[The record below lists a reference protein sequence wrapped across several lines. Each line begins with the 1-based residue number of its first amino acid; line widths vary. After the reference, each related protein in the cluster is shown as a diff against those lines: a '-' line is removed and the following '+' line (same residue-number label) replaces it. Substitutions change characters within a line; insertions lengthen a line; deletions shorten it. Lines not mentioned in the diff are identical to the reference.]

1 MKKNICKGLLLV
13 MLVAVLAGCE
23 GDTKQQDPVMQSV
36 STTAPTAGSLTTVPT
51 TVPTVSTTPA
61 PTTGTVTVPS
71 PQSTTAPT
79 SPSGEVTLPTSVP
92 TMVPTTAP
100 TTVPTTVTTQPGHVC
115 NLVAVKTVAAT
126 CTDGAF
132 VVRSCSCGKTV
143 QDITSKPLGHKYG
156 EWYTVSEATCV
167 ANRKEARKC
176 ERCGD
181 EKTRTVTGTAN
192 KWTDEPNDHENC
204 VFLRYRPNS
213 PWGCEYNIYKC
224 KSCNREV
231 WDKLAPELT
240 GEAASAWLREA
251 EAATLK
257 YLNQYRAEIGS
268 PEMTMLPG
276 LSEVMRYRAKQ
287 YQDNWYSHAHDQK
300 ETVAAFDLFQYGE
313 YTEPDWTEAELEA
326 FKQAGVTPSF
336 DPHYYPL
343 GAEAACHGYG
353 MEDTPDQCGYAIA
366 TALRNSE
373 DHWRYLKLAE
383 WTYAGVGFRYA
394 EGYGDAAYVWVTNK
408 DYDAISAG
416 R

>member
-1 MKKNICKGLLLV
+1 MMKKSGVIV
-13 MLVAVLAGCE
+13 TVAGTAAAIIIGGASFVLQNGPVEPAVPTTKPSTVQIAG
-23 GDTKQQDPVMQSV
+23 
-36 STTAPTAGSLTTVPT
+36 TTTRPIAAPTTVPT
-51 TVPTVSTTPA
+51 TVPNNVTTAPTVSTA
-61 PTTGTVTVPS
+61 PV
-71 PQSTTAPT
+71 APT
-79 SPSGEVTLPTSVP
+79 SPSGEVTLPTSVS
-92 TMVPTTAP
+92 TIVPTTAP

-115 NLVAVKTVAAT
+115 TFTCTEVDAT
-126 CTDGAF
+126 CTTGSYIIWKCA
-132 VVRSCSCGKTV
+132 CGKTV
-143 QDITSKPLGHKYG
+143 QDITSNPLGHKYG

-181 EKTRTVTGTAN
+181 EKTRTVTGTKNRNLHNGGTFVSNTPA
-192 KWTDEPNDHENC
+192 
-204 VFLRYRPNS
+204 S
-213 PWGCEYNIYKC
+213 PWCFAYDNFVGCKHCGDDYIKET
-224 KSCNREV
+224 
-231 WDKLAPELT
+231 APALE
-240 GEAASAWLREA
+240 GEAASAWIREA

-300 ETVAAFDLFQYGE
+300 ETVAAFDLFKYGE